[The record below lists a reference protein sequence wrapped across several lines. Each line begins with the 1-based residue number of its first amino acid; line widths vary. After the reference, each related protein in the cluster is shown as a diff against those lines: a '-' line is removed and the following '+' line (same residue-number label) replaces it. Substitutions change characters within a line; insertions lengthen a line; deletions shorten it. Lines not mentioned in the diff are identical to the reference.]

1 MIARPAS
8 PHADAYRAHV
18 AATKAR
24 LMAERQARQDAVDAD
39 LERLYPTLAPTRVYA
54 DGGPL
59 PASRP
64 PAHNVAQQFPPV
76 TQIFFDWIDQG
87 GKGAVKGTLEN
98 FRAMCRF
105 YGISA
110 RSNVI
115 KKRHDVTIPGKS
127 FMLDDYN
134 KAIIAELESV
144 AIRNGFPQG
153 QVSTYIGAL
162 AAETP
167 HNPVTEWIESR
178 PWDGRSRFADL
189 CATVRVEAGYSTE
202 LRDKL
207 LRRWLLSAVAAA
219 AGAPGFEA
227 HGAIV
232 FTGPQGAGKTR
243 WVKRLVPED
252 MRRDLILDG
261 AIIDASNKDTLINAL
276 SHWIVELGEL
286 DATFRKSDIA
296 RLKAFITQPTD
307 KIRRPY
313 ERAEDERQRRTVFC
327 ASVNDR
333 DYLVDETGNR
343 RFWTIAVISLDH
355 NHDIDTQQLWAEVMT
370 WYRAGEQ
377 WHLTAEENAA
387 LGSVNAEHQQR
398 DPLEDLIR
406 AAYRSDEPIVRFVPA
421 ATVLRELGYDKPTT
435 GQARTASRVLKAM
448 GFAQRKSGF
457 LGFDMPNRVNRVDY
471 SDGRPI

>member
-24 LMAERQARQDAVDAD
+24 LMAERQARQDGVDAD

-64 PAHNVAQQFPPV
+64 PAHKVERQFPPV

-115 KKRHDVTIPGKS
+115 KKRHDVTIPGKQY
-127 FMLDDYN
+127 LADDYN

-153 QVSTYIGAL
+153 QVATYIGAL
-162 AAETP
+162 AAESP
-167 HNPVTEWIESR
+167 YNPVADWIKSV
-178 PWDGRSRFADL
+178 PWDGRSRFKDL
-189 CATVRVEAGYSTE
+189 CETIRVADGYSTE

-207 LRRWLLSAVAAA
+207 LRRWLISAVAAA
-219 AGAPGFEA
+219 FKDSGFES
-227 HGAIV
+227 HGALV

-243 WVKRLVPED
+243 WVKRLMPEEKS
-252 MRRDLILDG
+252 RDLILDG
-261 AIIDASNKDTLINAL
+261 AIIDPSNKDTLINAL
-276 SHWIVELGEL
+276 SHFIVELGEL
-286 DATFRKSDIA
+286 DATFRKADLS
-296 RLKAFITQPTD
+296 RLKAFITQRTD

-327 ASVNDR
+327 ASVNDP
-333 DYLVDETGNR
+333 DYLVDTTGNR
-343 RFWTIAVISLDH
+343 RFWTIAVTSLDH
-355 NHDIDTQQLWAEVMT
+355 GHDIDTQQLWAEVAT
-370 WYRAGEQ
+370 WFEDGEQ
-377 WHLTAEENAA
+377 WHLSADENAT
-387 LGSVNAEHQQR
+387 LGAVNEDHQQR
-398 DPLEDLIR
+398 DPLEDGIR
-406 AAYRSDEPIVRFVPA
+406 AAYRADEPPVRFVPA
-421 ATVLRELGYDKPTT
+421 IAILRELGYDKPTT
-435 GQARTASRVLKAM
+435 GQARTAARVLRDM
-448 GFAQRKSGF
+448 GFTQRKSGF
-457 LGFDMPNRVNRVDY
+457 VGFDMPNKVNRVDY